1 MFNGT
6 SMFQSLSMIKK
17 YIIPVNG
24 VKVTIV
30 WFLKECKE
38 NNVSSFLYNSLL
50 ATTYT
55 CWNEGRKREI
65 FNLINRLF
73 ERN

>member
-17 YIIPVNG
+17 KLIPVNG

-30 WFLKECKE
+30 
-38 NNVSSFLYNSLL
+38 
-50 ATTYT
+50 
-55 CWNEGRKREI
+55 
-65 FNLINRLF
+65 
-73 ERN
+73 

>member
-17 YIIPVNG
+17 NIIPVNG

-30 WFLKECKE
+30 WFLRECKE

-50 ATTYT
+50 ALTLAEK
-55 CWNEGRKREI
+55 WREKKRD
-65 FNLINRLF
+65 L
-73 ERN
+73 

>member
-1 MFNGT
+1 MFNST

-17 YIIPVNG
+17 NIIPVNG

-30 WFLKECKE
+30 WFLRECKE

-55 CWNEGRKREI
+55 CWKMKGEK
-65 FNLINRLF
+65 
-73 ERN
+73 ERFVIW